1 MMTRLRVSCGCR
13 RSGTG
18 VPPVRSH
25 QDSSSFTSS
34 ESNPEHFEDEGEKED
49 EEEQEH
55 TGKMPVPL
63 PDISLG

>member
-1 MMTRLRVSCGCR
+1 M
-13 RSGTG
+13 
-18 VPPVRSH
+18 RSH